1 MALIPCSRSELFL
14 HLLNVWNPYVINPFL
29 VAVACFQ
36 SLSPWHEAGSTRAKA
51 PELASTGFH
60 LLLLPLQLGHCLASS
75 TTEELRMLRIGVSA
89 RFMGPGEHHTSPLWT
104 SSLCQHL
111 VGLSESL
118 CRGWAKEM
126 GKRDCF
132 GEQLNL
138 LQWEW
143 GGEKKKK
150 KRPEKGM
157 KSRKVW
163 WWSGWGESSHGVR
176 APLLLALGDL
186 GSLLYFSPLRH
197 IYIKLLWA
205 ECFLVLVS
213 ALFKH
218 KCFKVHR

>member
-1 MALIPCSRSELFL
+1 MKLGAQGPKPRSL
-14 HLLNVWNPYVINPFL
+14 P
-29 VAVACFQ
+29 AQ
-36 SLSPWHEAGSTRAKA
+36 
-51 PELASTGFH
+51 ASTSCFSRCSWVIAWPPAPLRSWGHRKLVF
-60 LLLLPLQLGHCLASS
+60 LPDVWVLGNTTPALCGHCLCVS
-75 TTEELRMLRIGVSA
+75 TW
-89 RFMGPGEHHTSPLWT
+89 F
-104 SSLCQHL
+104 
-111 VGLSESL
+111 GLSESL

-126 GKRDCF
+126 GKCDCF

-143 GGEKKKK
+143 EEKN
-150 KRPEKGM
+150 KRGQRREKGM